1 MAIRAI
7 ESRFEQL
14 SVNDENE
21 QVNGG
26 GIFHKPKVKFQ
37 AKRSLTASIN
47 RH

>member
-26 GIFHKPKVKFQ
+26 GIFHKPKVEDGTE
-37 AKRSLTASIN
+37 RSLVALLT
-47 RH
+47 RY

>member
-26 GIFHKPKVKFQ
+26 GIFHKPKVKPKT
-37 AKRSLTASIN
+37 KRSQSALIN